1 MPNLD
6 AALKTIRERASTTV
20 FQGRSFERLVGAALL
35 NHPGE
40 FRGRFSNVWLW
51 ADYPGRAGPDIGV
64 DLVAEEHDGK
74 RWAVQCK
81 DYPNAKVTTAGI
93 NSFLAAAGGFDCRLF
108 VSTSKGPIP
117 KAGWWKLNKTPNC
130 RVLTHGDL
138 DAWPVDWAEF
148 VDEPD
153 SLVFE
158 ETVYEPRPYQQDAV
172 DKIVEGFAE
181 GRRGKLI
188 LPCGTGK
195 SVVALWAA
203 ERLVGEGGRVLYV
216 VPSISLLGQTM
227 REWAT
232 QRRTLQRYVGVCSD
246 SSAARRSSED
256 ANLTE
261 LSIPVTTD
269 PEAVA
274 DALGQDAAGVMTV
287 VFCTY
292 QSLPVIAKAQDR
304 GAERFDLM
312 ICDEAHRTTGV
323 EKKGRDTV
331 SVWLS
336 AHDDE
341 AVLTYR
347 RLYMTATPRLYSAN
361 VREKAQ
367 ERQVAVYSM
376 DDEDT
381 YGPVFYQMSFR
392 KAVEEGHLSDY
403 EVAIVAVSD
412 GLYANLAGDFVAEH
426 KETGVNVTD
435 VVKLLGCWDALA
447 DPTSRGPGERITGR
461 LNPHH
466 RARRAIA
473 FSNTIKASTNLEK
486 WWPEIVG
493 RQAAD
498 VGRSQDLGQTLLDL
512 DVKHIDGRT
521 RASARAQALNE
532 LRAEIPEGR
541 CRIVTNAR
549 CLTEG
554 VDVPALDA
562 VLFMQPRRS
571 KVEIVQAV
579 GRVMRSAPG
588 KRRGYIVLPVIV
600 PEGKR
605 VTDSD
610 FLRSSDFQP
619 VWDVI
624 SALRAHD
631 ERMDVWVNTADIG
644 GKPPVTVIDNT
655 SPGGDDGDGDPT
667 ETIHD
672 FGQMSLPLNDEIAS
686 ALVERCGDK
695 RYWASWGDDVG
706 AVTNRIRRRIQELL
720 DRPDRED
727 TREAFDRFLG
737 EMRHTINEHLGA
749 PTVIGMLASHLV
761 TLPVFGALFGS
772 DEFAQRN
779 PVVKALNG
787 MVEVL
792 DREGL
797 VNEARDLDHFYR
809 SVKTRVQ
816 EVTDPDGRLR
826 ILLDLYESFFQQ
838 VEPKLAAQA
847 GIAYTP
853 VEIVDFILR
862 SADTVSRRE
871 FGRGLTDEGVHI
883 LDPFVGT
890 GTFIYRLLT
899 LPGLVTD
906 QDLARKYAS
915 ELHAN
920 EWIPLSYYIGAVKI
934 EQGYMTRRPD
944 DGYQPFGGVVLTDTF
959 ELNPNQPPMPT
970 MDANSQRA
978 RKQAESPIQVIVGN
992 PPWSVGQRDA
1002 GGDNPNIPHPDLEE
1016 RIRQTYAARSKAQLR
1031 KALMDLYKM
1040 AIRWATDR
1048 IGNRGIVAFVTP
1060 NGYLDGNA
1068 ESGMRD
1074 CLADEFT
1081 TIHIFNLRGNARLR
1095 GEERRREKGNVFG
1108 SSTRV
1113 GVAVTVMVRNPD
1125 TTQPG
1130 CRIHYRDIGDYLTR
1144 EQKLDTLVKVGS
1156 IDGIHNWQI
1165 IEPDEHHDWIN
1176 QRDPTWNNLTRLGH
1190 KGAKANRH
1198 EAPATA
1204 TRLYSQGI
1212 LTSRDP
1218 YLYSFDSP
1226 SLADQAEEMIDFYE
1240 QRRRI
1245 VQAGDMDL
1253 ERATAN
1259 DALHR
1264 IKWSRDMRQH
1274 LKRNTRI
1281 VFDHRN
1287 RRIVHH
1293 RPFVKQWLYY
1303 EPLCINETYRIPAIF
1318 PTLSTLGGTTNAP
1331 GERPPQ
1337 TDPVHPVLPN
1347 QAIYVTGPGNSGGF
1361 SALVTDATPDLHL
1374 LPSGQTFP
1382 RYRYETNATANPGR
1396 LNLGGPATGNPDKPG
1411 PDGRVDNITDW
1422 CLDHFRQHYNDPS
1435 ITKDGIW
1442 AYIYGVLHAQDWR
1455 TRYAHDL
1462 RKGLPRIP
1470 LAPDF
1475 GVFCDAGRDLI
1486 GLHLGYETCELW
1498 PLTIKPPDDPD
1509 DGSFYRIESR
1519 MRWDRTRGSDGKL
1532 ADNRSVLHVNSR
1544 CSIEG
1549 IPDEAYLY
1557 QVNGKTPLEWA
1568 IDRLR
1573 VTTDKN
1579 SGITNDPNQ
1588 WHEWADQPQ
1597 NLILHL
1603 QRLVRLSVETQR
1615 IVSGLPAALAD

>member
-1 MPNLD
+1 M
-6 AALKTIRERASTTV
+6 
-20 FQGRSFERLVGAALL
+20 
-35 NHPGE
+35 
-40 FRGRFSNVWLW
+40 
-51 ADYPGRAGPDIGV
+51 
-64 DLVAEEHDGK
+64 
-74 RWAVQCK
+74 
-81 DYPNAKVTTAGI
+81 
-93 NSFLAAAGGFDCRLF
+93 
-108 VSTSKGPIP
+108 
-117 KAGWWKLNKTPNC
+117 
-130 RVLTHGDL
+130 
-138 DAWPVDWAEF
+138 
-148 VDEPD
+148 
-153 SLVFE
+153 
-158 ETVYEPRPYQQDAV
+158 
-172 DKIVEGFAE
+172 
-181 GRRGKLI
+181 
-188 LPCGTGK
+188 
-195 SVVALWAA
+195 VALWAA

-232 QRRTLQRYVGVCSD
+232 QRRTLQRYIGVCSD
-246 SSAARRSSED
+246 SSAGKSSSED

-274 DALGQDAAGVMTV
+274 DALGQHSSGVMTV

-292 QSLPVIAKAQDR
+292 QSLGVIAKAQDR
-304 GAERFDLM
+304 GAEPFDLM

-323 EKKGRDTV
+323 EKRGRDTV
-331 SVWLS
+331 SVWLL

-341 AVLTYR
+341 AVLAYR
-347 RLYMTATPRLYSAN
+347 RLYMTATPRLYSAR
-361 VREKAQ
+361 VRERAQ

-392 KAVEEGHLSDY
+392 RAVEEGHLSDY

-426 KETGVNVTD
+426 KETGVNVSD

-447 DPTSRGPGERITGR
+447 DPTSRGPGERVTGL
-461 LNPHH
+461 LNPNHV
-466 RARRAIA
+466 ARRAIA

-486 WWPEIVG
+486 WWPAIVG

-512 DVKHIDGRT
+512 DVCHIDGRT

-532 LRAEIPEGR
+532 LRAEIPDGR
-541 CRIVTNAR
+541 CRIVTNAK

-579 GRVMRSAPG
+579 GRVMRTAPG
-588 KRRGYIVLPVIV
+588 KKRGYIVLPVIV

-610 FLRSSDFQP
+610 FLRSSEFQP

-655 SPGGDDGDGDPT
+655 GSGGDDGDGDPT
-667 ETIHD
+667 GTIKH

-695 RYWASWGDDVG
+695 RYWATWGDDVG
-706 AVTNRIRRRIQELL
+706 AVTNRIRRRIEELL
-720 DRPDRED
+720 DHPDRDD
-727 TREAFDRFLG
+727 TRQAFDRFLE

-761 TLPVFGALFGS
+761 TLRVFEALFGS

-779 PVVKALNG
+779 PVVRALNG
-787 MVEVL
+787 MVKVL

-797 VNEARDLDHFYR
+797 VNEARDLDHFYQ

-847 GIAYTP
+847 GIAFTP

-862 SADTVSRRE
+862 SADTVSRQE
-871 FGRGLTDEGVHI
+871 FGKGLTAEGVHI

-899 LPGLVTD
+899 LPDLVTD
-906 QDLARKYAS
+906 EDLARKYES

-920 EWIPLSYYIGAVKI
+920 EWIPLSYYIGALKI
-934 EQGYMTRRPD
+934 EQGYMTRRPNND
-944 DGYQPFGGVVLTDTF
+944 YQPFDGIVLTDTF
-959 ELNPNQPPMPT
+959 ELNPHQPPMST

-978 RKQAESPIQVIVGN
+978 RKQAELPIQVVVGN
-992 PPWSVGQRDA
+992 PPWSVGQKDA

-1016 RIRQTYAARSKAQLR
+1016 RIRQTYAARSKTQLL
-1031 KALMDLYKM
+1031 KAMKDLYKM

-1048 IGNRGIVAFVTP
+1048 IGHRGIVAFVTP
-1060 NGYLDGNA
+1060 NGFLDGNA
-1068 ESGMRD
+1068 ESGMRA

-1081 TIHIFNLRGNARLR
+1081 ALYIFNLRGNAYLQ
-1095 GEERRREKGNVFG
+1095 GEAWRREGGKVFG
-1108 SSTRV
+1108 AKSRV
-1113 GVAVTVMVRNPD
+1113 GVAITVMVRNPD
-1125 TTQPG
+1125 TPHSG
-1130 CRIHYRDIGDYLTR
+1130 SRIHYRDIGNYFTR
-1144 EQKLDTLVKVGS
+1144 EQKLQTLVDLRS
-1156 IDGIHNWQI
+1156 TDGIGDWQD

-1176 QRDPTWNNLTRLGH
+1176 QRDPTWKNLTRLGH
-1190 KGAKANRH
+1190 QDAKANRA
-1198 EAPATA
+1198 EAPDTA
-1204 TRLYSQGI
+1204 MRLYSVGVN
-1212 LTSRDP
+1212 TGRNP
-1218 YLYSFDSP
+1218 YLYSFDNP
-1226 SLADQAEEMIDFYE
+1226 SLADRAERMIDFYE
-1240 QRRRI
+1240 QRRRA
-1245 VQAGDMDL
+1245 VKAGDMTL
-1253 ERATAN
+1253 EEATDN
-1259 DALHR
+1259 QSTLHV
-1264 IKWSRDMRQH
+1264 IKWSDGLRSRFQP
-1274 LKRNTRI
+1274 K
-1281 VFDHRN
+1281 VESSFDN
-1287 RRIVHH
+1287 RRLRVVYH
-1293 RPFVKQWLYY
+1293 RPFVRQWLYFD
-1303 EPLCINETYRIPAIF
+1303 PLYIERIGRIPDIF
-1318 PTLSTLGGTTNAP
+1318 PNTSMTTEVGPISGLRSASTENSQAS
-1331 GERPPQ
+1331 RS
-1337 TDPVHPVLPN
+1337 N
-1347 QAIYVTGPGNSGGF
+1347 QAIYITGKGASVEFSSLITDTTPDFHFLSGGQ
-1361 SALVTDATPDLHL
+1361 A
-1374 LPSGQTFP
+1374 FP
-1382 RYRYETNATANPGR
+1382 RYSYETDTSAVPG
-1396 LNLGGPATGNPDKPG
+1396 LLDLGDPPSGNQDRPG
-1411 PDGRVDNITDW
+1411 SDGRVDNITDW
-1422 CLDHFRQHYNDPS
+1422 CLGQFRQHYADPF
-1435 ITKDGIW
+1435 ITKDDIW

-1455 TRYAHDL
+1455 TRYANDL

-1470 LAPDF
+1470 RAPDF
-1475 GVFCDAGRDLI
+1475 WVFRDAGRDLI
-1486 GLHLGYETCELW
+1486 ALHVGFETCEPW
-1498 PLTIKPPDDPD
+1498 PLTVKPPDDPD
-1509 DGSFYRIESR
+1509 DGSFYRIDGR

-1532 ADNRSVLHVNSR
+1532 VDNRSVLHVNNR
-1544 CSIEG
+1544 CRIEG
-1549 IPDEAYLY
+1549 IPDEAHLY
-1557 QVNGKTPLEWA
+1557 VVNGKTPLEWA

-1573 VTTDKN
+1573 VTTDRA
-1579 SGITNDPNQ
+1579 SGITNDPNR

>member
-1 MPNLD
+1 MAKGGLSS
-6 AALKTIRERASTTV
+6 ARTT
-20 FQGRSFERLVGAALL
+20 QT
-35 NHPGE
+35 
-40 FRGRFSNVWLW
+40 
-51 ADYPGRAGPDIGV
+51 
-64 DLVAEEHDGK
+64 
-74 RWAVQCK
+74 
-81 DYPNAKVTTAGI
+81 AKVTTAGI

-172 DKIVEGFAE
+172 AKITTGFAE

-274 DALGQDAAGVMTV
+274 DALTHHSPGEMTV

-304 GAERFDLM
+304 GAEPFDLM

-323 EKKGRDTV
+323 EKKKKNGKVTA

-341 AVLTYR
+341 KVLADR
-347 RLYMTATPRLYSAN
+347 RLYMTATPRLYSAR

-376 DDEDT
+376 DDEGT

-426 KETGVNVTD
+426 KETGVNVSD

-447 DPTSRGPGERITGR
+447 DPTSRGPGERVTGR
-461 LNPHH
+461 LNPNHV
-466 RARRAIA
+466 ARRAIA

-498 VGRSQDLGQTLLDL
+498 VGREQDLGQTLLDL
-512 DVKHIDGRT
+512 DVCHIDGRT

-532 LRAEIPEGR
+532 LRAEIPDGR
-541 CRIVTNAR
+541 CRIVTNAK

-644 GKPPVTVIDNT
+644 GKPPVTVIDR
-655 SPGGDDGDGDPT
+655 SSSDGDDGDGDPT
-667 ETIHD
+667 ETIKD

-695 RYWASWGDDVG
+695 RYWATWGDDVG

-720 DRPDRED
+720 DHPDRDD
-727 TREAFDRFLG
+727 TRQAFDRFLG

-761 TLPVFGALFGS
+761 TLPVFEALFGS

-779 PVVKALNG
+779 PVVRALNG

-862 SADTVSRRE
+862 SADAVSRRE

-906 QDLARKYAS
+906 QDLARKYES

-920 EWIPLSYYIGAVKI
+920 EWIPLSYYIAAVKI
-934 EQGYMTRRPD
+934 EQGYMARRPD

-959 ELNPNQPPMPT
+959 ELNPHQPPMPT
-970 MDANSQRA
+970 MSANSQRA
-978 RKQAESPIQVIVGN
+978 RKQAELPIQVIVGN
-992 PPWSVGQRDA
+992 PPWSVGQRSA
-1002 GGDNPNIPHPDLEE
+1002 GEDNPNIPHPDLEE
-1016 RIRQTYAARSKAQLR
+1016 RIRQTYTARSKAQLR
-1031 KALMDLYKM
+1031 RALNDLYKM
-1040 AIRWATDR
+1040 SIRWATDR
-1048 IGNRGIVAFVTP
+1048 IGDRGIVAFVTP
-1060 NGYLDGNA
+1060 NGYLDGNS
-1068 ESGMRD
+1068 ESGMRA

-1081 TIHIFNLRGNARLR
+1081 TLHIFNLRGNARLQ
-1095 GEERRREKGNVFG
+1095 GEAWRREGGKVFG
-1108 SSTRV
+1108 GSSRV

-1125 TTQPG
+1125 TTQPD

-1144 EQKLDTLVKVGS
+1144 EEKLRTLVDVGS
-1156 IDGIHNWQI
+1156 IDGIVDWRI
-1165 IEPDEHHDWIN
+1165 IEPDDNYDWIN
-1176 QRDPTWNNLTRLGH
+1176 QRDPTWNDLIRLGH
-1190 KGAKANRH
+1190 KDARANKSKA
-1198 EAPATA
+1198 PDTA
-1204 TRLYSQGI
+1204 VRLYSAGVK
-1212 LTSRDP
+1212 TNRDP
-1218 YLYSFDSP
+1218 YLYSFDSA
-1226 SLADQAEEMIDFYE
+1226 SLGDRAERMIDFYE
-1240 QRRRI
+1240 RRRRA
-1245 VQAGDMDL
+1245 VQAGAMTIG
-1253 ERATAN
+1253 RATAN
-1259 DALHR
+1259 DALHQ
-1264 IKWSRDMRQH
+1264 IKWTRDMRGH
-1274 LKRNTRI
+1274 LKRDTRI
-1281 VFDHRN
+1281 VFDHQN

-1303 EPLCINETYRIPAIF
+1303 DPSCINEVYRIPAIF
-1318 PTLSTLGGTTNAP
+1318 PGKRTPGGSVANP
-1331 GERPPQ
+1331 GECPPQ
-1337 TDPVHPVLPN
+1337 TDAVRSVLPN
-1347 QAIYVTGPGNSGGF
+1347 QVIHVMGPGATRGF
-1361 SALVTDATPDLHL
+1361 SALVTDTTPDIQL
-1374 LPSGQTFP
+1374 LFNGQTFP
-1382 RYRYETNATANPGR
+1382 RYRYETDS
-1396 LNLGGPATGNPDKPG
+1396 GGATGLLDLGNQDRPA

-1422 CLDHFRQHYNDPS
+1422 CLDHFRQHYNNPS
-1435 ITKDGIW
+1435 ITKDDIW
-1442 AYIYGVLHAQDWR
+1442 AYIYGILHAQDWC
-1455 TRYAHDL
+1455 TRYTHDL

-1475 GVFCDAGRDLI
+1475 RVFQNAGQKLI
-1486 GLHLGYETCELW
+1486 DLHLGYETCEPW
-1498 PLTIKPPDDPD
+1498 PLTVTTPADPT
-1509 DGSFYRIESR
+1509 DGSFYRINGS
-1519 MRWDRTRGSDGKL
+1519 MRWDRVRGSDRKL

-1544 CSIEG
+1544 CRIEG
-1549 IPDEAYLY
+1549 IPAEAHLY
-1557 QVNGKTPLEWA
+1557 VVNGRTPLEWA

-1573 VTTDKN
+1573 IRTDKN

-1603 QRLVRLSVETQR
+1603 QRLVRVSVETQR

>member
-6 AALKTIRERASTTV
+6 AALETIRERASTTV
-20 FQGRSFERLVGAALL
+20 FQGRSFERLVRAALL

-40 FRGRFSNVWLW
+40 FRDRFSDVWLW
-51 ADYPGRAGPDIGV
+51 ADYPGRDGPDIGV
-64 DLVAEEHDGK
+64 DLVAQQHDGK

-81 DYPNAKVTTAGI
+81 DYPAAKVTTAGI
-93 NSFLAAAGGFDCRLF
+93 NSFLAAAAPFDCRLF
-108 VSTSKGPIP
+108 VSTSKSALP
-117 KAGWWKLNKTPNC
+117 KVGWSKLQKAPNC

-138 DAWPVDWAEF
+138 DAWLVDWAEF

-153 SLVFE
+153 SLVFG
-158 ETVYEPRPYQQDAV
+158 ETVYEPRPYQQTAV
-172 DKIVEGFAE
+172 AKITEKFE
-181 GRRGKLI
+181 EHRRGKLI

-232 QRRTLQRYVGVCSD
+232 QRRTRQRYVGVCSD
-246 SSAARRSSED
+246 SSAGKGGPED
-256 ANLTE
+256 ANLAE

-269 PEAVA
+269 PEAIA
-274 DALGQDAAGVMTV
+274 EALVQDTAGVMTV

-292 QSLPVIAKAQDR
+292 QSLGVIADAQDR
-304 GAERFDLM
+304 GSAGFDLM

-323 EKKGRDTV
+323 EKKGRATV
-331 SVWLS
+331 SAWLL

-341 AVLTYR
+341 AVLADR

-361 VREKAQ
+361 VKEKAQ

-376 DDEDT
+376 DDEGT

-412 GLYANLAGDFVAEH
+412 GLYANLAGAFVAEH
-426 KETGVNVTD
+426 KETGVNVSD

-447 DPTSRGPGERITGR
+447 DPTSRGPGGRITGL
-461 LNPHH
+461 LNPNHM
-466 RARRAIA
+466 ARRAIA

-512 DVKHIDGRT
+512 DVEHIDGRT
-521 RASARAQALNE
+521 RASARAQALNK
-532 LRAEIPEGR
+532 LRAEIPDGR
-541 CRIVTNAR
+541 CRIVTNAK

-562 VLFMQPRRS
+562 VLFMDPRKS

-588 KRRGYIVLPVIV
+588 KKRGYIVLPVIV

-610 FLRSSDFQP
+610 FLRRSEFQP

-624 SALRAHD
+624 AALRAHD

-644 GKPPVTVIDNT
+644 GKPPITVIDHT
-655 SPGGDDGDGDPT
+655 GSDGDDGDGDPT
-667 ETIHD
+667 EAIKH

-706 AVTNRIRRRIQELL
+706 AVTNRIRARIEELL
-720 DRPDRED
+720 DRPDRPD
-727 TREAFDRFLG
+727 IRHAFDRFLD

-761 TLPVFGALFGS
+761 TLRVFEALFGS

-779 PVVKALNG
+779 PVVRALNG

-826 ILLDLYESFFQQ
+826 ILLDLYESFFQR

-862 SADTVSRRE
+862 SADAVSRQE
-871 FGRGLTDEGVHI
+871 FGRGLTDQGVHI

-890 GTFIYRLLT
+890 GTFPYRLLT

-906 QDLARKYAS
+906 EDLARKYES

-920 EWIPLSYYIGAVKI
+920 EWIPLSYYIGALKI
-934 EQGYMTRRPD
+934 EQGYMTRRPNND
-944 DGYQPFGGVVLTDTF
+944 YQPFSGVVLTDTF
-959 ELNPNQPPMPT
+959 ELNPQQPPMPT
-970 MDANSQRA
+970 LGANSQRA
-978 RKQAESPIQVIVGN
+978 RKQAELPIQVIVGN
-992 PPWSVGQRDA
+992 PPWSVGQRSA
-1002 GGDNPNIPHPDLEE
+1002 GEDNPNVPHPDLEE

-1031 KALMDLYKM
+1031 RALNDLYKM
-1040 AIRWATDR
+1040 SIRWATDR
-1048 IGNRGIVAFVTP
+1048 IGERGIVAFVTP

-1068 ESGMRD
+1068 ESGMRA
-1074 CLADEFT
+1074 CLVDEFT
-1081 TIHIFNLRGNARLR
+1081 TLYIFNLRGNARLQ
-1095 GEERRREKGNVFG
+1095 GEARRREKGNVFG

-1125 TTQPG
+1125 TTHDG

-1144 EQKLDTLVKVGS
+1144 EQKLQALVDLES
-1156 IDGIHNWQI
+1156 IDGIDEWQI
-1165 IEPDEHHDWIN
+1165 IEPDVASRLDQPKRPNLAESDPARP
-1176 QRDPTWNNLTRLGH
+1176 QRRQEPTSRTPLILRHVSTRLELRRTAIPTCTPTT
-1190 KGAKANRH
+1190 AKRW
-1198 EAPATA
+1198 PT
-1204 TRLYSQGI
+1204 
-1212 LTSRDP
+1212 
-1218 YLYSFDSP
+1218 
-1226 SLADQAEEMIDFYE
+1226 E
-1240 QRRRI
+1240 QRR
-1245 VQAGDMDL
+1245 
-1253 ERATAN
+1253 
-1259 DALHR
+1259 
-1264 IKWSRDMRQH
+1264 
-1274 LKRNTRI
+1274 
-1281 VFDHRN
+1281 
-1287 RRIVHH
+1287 
-1293 RPFVKQWLYY
+1293 
-1303 EPLCINETYRIPAIF
+1303 
-1318 PTLSTLGGTTNAP
+1318 
-1331 GERPPQ
+1331 
-1337 TDPVHPVLPN
+1337 
-1347 QAIYVTGPGNSGGF
+1347 
-1361 SALVTDATPDLHL
+1361 
-1374 LPSGQTFP
+1374 
-1382 RYRYETNATANPGR
+1382 
-1396 LNLGGPATGNPDKPG
+1396 
-1411 PDGRVDNITDW
+1411 
-1422 CLDHFRQHYNDPS
+1422 
-1435 ITKDGIW
+1435 
-1442 AYIYGVLHAQDWR
+1442 
-1455 TRYAHDL
+1455 
-1462 RKGLPRIP
+1462 
-1470 LAPDF
+1470 
-1475 GVFCDAGRDLI
+1475 
-1486 GLHLGYETCELW
+1486 
-1498 PLTIKPPDDPD
+1498 
-1509 DGSFYRIESR
+1509 
-1519 MRWDRTRGSDGKL
+1519 
-1532 ADNRSVLHVNSR
+1532 
-1544 CSIEG
+1544 
-1549 IPDEAYLY
+1549 
-1557 QVNGKTPLEWA
+1557 
-1568 IDRLR
+1568 
-1573 VTTDKN
+1573 
-1579 SGITNDPNQ
+1579 
-1588 WHEWADQPQ
+1588 
-1597 NLILHL
+1597 
-1603 QRLVRLSVETQR
+1603 
-1615 IVSGLPAALAD
+1615 